1 MSHFFLLPV
10 LIWASE
16 KGGQWG
22 RQSGKDGEREKGK
35 EEREGEREDMREGE
49 RERREEISK
58 IPETSSKQNFYD
70 ICGYKETQIALHFSL
85 RGGRLK
91 F

>member
-1 MSHFFLLPV
+1 
-10 LIWASE
+10 
-16 KGGQWG
+16 
-22 RQSGKDGEREKGK
+22 
-35 EEREGEREDMREGE
+35 MREGE
-49 RERREEISK
+49 RERRVEISK